1 MIIRNTTT
9 EHDSFQIQCFAKFLA
24 IFIHTTSQAQT
35 AVSRM
40 NKYLNTVQDVS
51 FRIMSIECFLTR
63 NLCIRMVV
71 LYLVIVND
79 NRKSTTYDLVV
90 NDCNNLPLRKNTY

>member
-1 MIIRNTTT
+1 
-9 EHDSFQIQCFAKFLA
+9 
-24 IFIHTTSQAQT
+24 
-35 AVSRM
+35 M
-40 NKYLNTVQDVS
+40 NKHLNTVQDVS

-90 NDCNNLPLRKNTY
+90 NNCNNLPLRKILINFFIWA